1 MNQIPDEKKTEEL
14 AAQDKALSDSELEQV
29 SGGLPGWL
37 KKELDPEVLDHLK

>member
-1 MNQIPDEKKTEEL
+1 MNQIPDEKKKEEL
-14 AAQDKALSDSELEQV
+14 ADQDKVLIDSELEQV

>member
-1 MNQIPDEKKTEEL
+1 MDRTPEEKEQGSQTQPDS
-14 AAQDKALSDSELEQV
+14 ALSDSELEQV